1 MYRQRGRTTGTIIIG
16 GIVVA
21 AVIYAAF
28 GRLGSST
35 MPTPHMKAQQLGTA
49 ETSSHAKTPTS
60 DLVMNPTTDECK
72 KGWVVALKW
81 TKEQF
86 EQLCAQMQAAK

>member
-1 MYRQRGRTTGTIIIG
+1 MHRHRGRTVGTFIIG
-16 GIVVA
+16 AIVVI

-35 MPTPHMKAQQLGTA
+35 MTMPHVKAQLGTA
-49 ETSSHAKTPTS
+49 ETSQQSTPGH
-60 DLVMNPTTDECK
+60 DLASNPTTEECK
-72 KGWVVALKW
+72 KGWEAAVKL

-86 EQLCAQMQAAK
+86 GLLCSQMQAAR

>member
-1 MYRQRGRTTGTIIIG
+1 MYHHRGRTVGTFIIG
-16 GIVVA
+16 AIVLA

-35 MPTPHMKAQQLGTA
+35 IPTPHVRAQLGTA
-49 ETSSHAKTPTS
+49 ETSQQSRSSS
-60 DLVMNPTTDECK
+60 DLVINPTTEECK
-72 KGWVVALKW
+72 KGWEAAMKW

-86 EQLCAQMQAAK
+86 EQLCAQMRAAK

>member
-1 MYRQRGRTTGTIIIG
+1 MYRQRGRTVGTFIIAAI
-16 GIVVA
+16 IVV

-28 GRLGSST
+28 GPARTTAML
-35 MPTPHMKAQQLGTA
+35 TPHMRAQLGAA
-49 ETSSHAKTPTS
+49 EPSPQTQLAS
-60 DLVMNPTTDECK
+60 DLVINPTIEECK
-72 KGWVVALKW
+72 KGWEAGMKW

>member
-1 MYRQRGRTTGTIIIG
+1 MYRHRGRTVGTFIIG
-16 GIVVA
+16 AIVVI

-35 MPTPHMKAQQLGTA
+35 MPTPHVKAQLGTA
-49 ETSSHAKTPTS
+49 ETSQQSTPGH
-60 DLVMNPTTDECK
+60 DLAINPTTEECK
-72 KGWVVALKW
+72 KGWETAVKL

>member
-1 MYRQRGRTTGTIIIG
+1 MYRHRGKTVGTFIIG
-16 GIVVA
+16 AIVVV

-35 MPTPHMKAQQLGTA
+35 MPHVKAQLGVA
-49 ETSSHAKTPTS
+49 ETSQQSKPGY
-60 DLVMNPTTDECK
+60 DLVINPTTEECK
-72 KGWVVALKW
+72 KGWVAAVKW

-86 EQLCAQMQAAK
+86 ERLCGQTQAAK

>member
-1 MYRQRGRTTGTIIIG
+1 MYRHRGRTVGTFIIG
-16 GIVVA
+16 AIVVI

-35 MPTPHMKAQQLGTA
+35 MPMPHVKAQLGTA
-49 ETSSHAKTPTS
+49 ERSQQSTPGH
-60 DLVMNPTTDECK
+60 DLAINPTTEECK
-72 KGWVVALKW
+72 KGWEAAVKL

>member
-1 MYRQRGRTTGTIIIG
+1 MYRHRGRTVGTFIIG
-16 GIVVA
+16 AIVVI

-35 MPTPHMKAQQLGTA
+35 MPTPHVKAQIGAA
-49 ETSSHAKTPTS
+49 ETSQQSKPGY
-60 DLVMNPTTDECK
+60 DLVINPTTEECK
-72 KGWVVALKW
+72 KGWEAAVKW

-86 EQLCAQMQAAK
+86 EQLCAQTQAAK

>member
-1 MYRQRGRTTGTIIIG
+1 MYRHNGRTVGTFIIG
-16 GIVVA
+16 AIVVA
-21 AVIYAAF
+21 ALIYAAF

-35 MPTPHMKAQQLGTA
+35 MPTPHVKAQLGTA
-49 ETSSHAKTPTS
+49 ETSQQSKPGH
-60 DLVMNPTTDECK
+60 DLAINPTTEECK
-72 KGWVVALKW
+72 KGWEAAVKL